1 MTCRSVPE
9 AELRLDIP
17 FDSRQ
22 DGRFKCQT
30 TNMRKTVNCYSK
42 VTTKIITVLV
52 TLGLLAVIGCS
63 QEKADG
69 TFLIVELENS
79 ENVKQYSVFNP
90 YVRSVEECNSNANT
104 AISQILAS
112 VPRVVPEDGCWAEHF
127 LHQGRLA
134 TIVPTSSGF
143 ARQLLEEDGVHDLP
157 KR

>member
-112 VPRVVPEDGCWAEHF
+112 VPRVVPEDSKVKSWRCSLTPPE
-127 LHQGRLA
+127 
-134 TIVPTSSGF
+134 SG
-143 ARQLLEEDGVHDLP
+143 G
-157 KR
+157 